1 MTNLRNVHGNL
12 RKASGNSEKN
22 PKREI
27 LFAKQL
33 SILKP
38 ETIRTSLQNTLN
50 YPSWLIHPIVYAMYF
65 QMLVELQGAL

>member
-1 MTNLRNVHGNL
+1 MI
-12 RKASGNSEKN
+12 
-22 PKREI
+22 KREI

-38 ETIRTSLQNTLN
+38 ETIRTSLQNN

>member
-1 MTNLRNVHGNL
+1 MI
-12 RKASGNSEKN
+12 
-22 PKREI
+22 KREI

-38 ETIRTSLQNTLN
+38 EIIRTSLQNTLN
-50 YPSWLIHPIVYAMYF
+50 YPSWQIHPIVYAMYF